1 MDLYRLEISD
11 VPNLDSVDG
20 TYAQHGMLKKFKR
33 GFVVL
38 NNRIYTNP
46 TEETVR
52 KAGYKDIV
60 YNEKPEYDETT
71 QCLAEIY
78 TEDDTTIYVGYEVKE
93 IPKEGEINDD

>member
-1 MDLYRLEISD
+1 MKLYKLEND
-11 VPNLDSVDG
+11 TLKE
-20 TYAQHGMLKKFKR
+20 YHG

-60 YNEKPEYDETT
+60 YGDMPEYDEET
-71 QCLAEIY
+71 QYLAEVY
-78 TEDDTTIYVGYEVKE
+78 TEDDTTIYVGYEVKDNE
-93 IPKEGEINDD
+93 ILKG